1 MGTYRKIK
9 KTIFDIIQPAKRG
22 NLASKLFDVF
32 IMLLVFASIASVFIL
47 TFDVSARVIKYLYY
61 IEQVA
66 LTVFSIE
73 YLLRIWTADML
84 YPQLS
89 PWRARGKYVLS
100 GMAIIDLV
108 SILPFYIP
116 MFFTIDVEVIRALLL
131 MLLLRLFK
139 LSRYTD
145 AVSAIWS
152 VFRNKIQEMLVS
164 VVFVVM
170 ILIVASLLIYYA
182 EHDAQPEQFSNAFS
196 GLWWAVATLTTVG
209 YGDIYPITPL
219 GRVLGAIIAILGIG
233 MVAVPTSILSAGFM
247 ETLEKH
253 SSPQK
258 DAESA
263 ASDPCPHKNE
273 GADDSFEPP
282 QYCPHCG
289 KKLFP

>member
-182 EHDAQPEQFSNAFS
+182 EHDAQPDKFANAFS
-196 GLWWAVATLTTVG
+196 GVWWAVATLTTVG
-209 YGDIYPITPL
+209 YGDIYPVTGAGRLL
-219 GRVLGAIIAILGIG
+219 GGIIALTGIG
-233 MVAVPTSILSAGFM
+233 LVAVPTGIISAGFV
-247 ETLEKH
+247 ELLEKKRGDK
-253 SSPQK
+253 PDEK
-258 DAESA
+258 
-263 ASDPCPHKNE
+263 PN
-273 GADDSFEPP
+273 
-282 QYCPHCG
+282 YCPHCG
-289 KKLFP
+289 KKL